1 MAETGINIREI
12 FGQNVRMYRKKAGL
26 SQELLAEQLE
36 ISQNHLGLIERGKQ
50 FVSYTLLERM
60 LAVLAVKPAAL
71 FYTETATGT
80 DSSANGVRENI
91 VKEELD
97 TAYMHIKKRLHEV

>member
-26 SQELLAEQLE
+26 SQEMLAEQLD

-71 FYTETATGT
+71 FYTESNLGN
-80 DSSANGVRENI
+80 DISPDGVRENI

-97 TAYMHIKKRLHEV
+97 TAYMNIKKRLHEV